1 MTFNTEH
8 GHKQIIRQKWATPIL
23 KFLNK
28 RLGHKLL
35 YLGLPSPE
43 AEDVLE
49 WLDYLKKVIAFQC
62 DDDRYPDAFKILFEK
77 LQQLETEEKIENFEA
92 YYGYIEKVVLQG
104 FDDNENPQSFELDEV
119 VTLYNLDFCNNI
131 TEPMKIIDNDGNLQK
146 VYKFDAVRKLL
157 SIQQSLPNTSKFVFF
172 LTVHCSYVGQE
183 LNNYLDSSNNANNH
197 AEYVKTI
204 REQLKGRGTEIN
216 ARIVRLFVIDT
227 LSILFKS
234 FGFVPKF
241 LPTILYQG
249 IKDTHL
255 LTFTVVG
262 ARFQSAGVTPW
273 LQQLSELIKQ
283 KFVTVDANQNLV
295 CHSGLEMET
304 DINTLDAVQIISSS
318 STFQKYWQNL
328 NA

>member
-28 RLGHKLL
+28 QLGHKLL

-43 AEDVLE
+43 AEDVLA

-62 DDDRYPDAFKILFEK
+62 DDDRYPNAFEQLFEK
-77 LQQLETEEKIENFEA
+77 LKQFEQEEKIEDFEA
-92 YYGYIEKVVLQG
+92 YYGYIEKVILQG
-104 FDDNENPQSFELDEV
+104 IDDNENPQSFELDEV

-131 TEPMKIIDNDGNLQK
+131 TVPIKILDENGNLRK
-146 VYKFDAVRKLL
+146 MYKFDAVRKLL
-157 SIQQSLPNTSKFVFF
+157 SIQQSFPNSSKFVFF
-172 LTVHCSYVGQE
+172 LTVHCSYAGLE
-183 LNNYLDSSNNANNH
+183 LNNYLEPKNNSNNQGDYIKN
-197 AEYVKTI
+197 V

-227 LSILFKS
+227 LSHLFKS

-249 IKDTHL
+249 INDTPL

-262 ARFQSAGVTPW
+262 VKVQSAGITPW
-273 LQQLSELIKQ
+273 LQQLGDLIQQ
-283 KFVTVDANQNLV
+283 KFVTINEEQDLI
-295 CHSGLEMET
+295 CHSVLDNEV
-304 DINTLDAVQIISSS
+304 DIPQVDAVQIISSS
-318 STFQKYWQNL
+318 PTFQKYWQKI